1 MNRLGMDCMV
11 GGMTKIENLET
22 GGRQELKGTRTSDLR
37 IDGEVD
43 DDSSSSSDFSVEG
56 G

>member
-1 MNRLGMDCMV
+1 M
-11 GGMTKIENLET
+11 ENLET
-22 GGRQELKGTRTSDLR
+22 GGRQELKGTSTSDLR
-37 IDGEVD
+37 IGGEVE